1 MAAPFVPQ
9 DALQKLRTVAR
20 AKGLR
25 VWVDHEARISGKA
38 FLLLQKEGR
47 TLAEFDSHKPALQWL
62 GVQA

>member
-9 DALQKLRTVAR
+9 DA
-20 AKGLR
+20 
-25 VWVDHEARISGKA
+25 
-38 FLLLQKEGR
+38 LQKEGR

>member
-1 MAAPFVPQ
+1 MAAPFVPK

-25 VWVDHEARISGKA
+25 VWVDHEARITGKA
-38 FLLLQKEGR
+38 FLLLKMDGH

>member
-25 VWVDHEARISGKA
+25 VWVDHEARITGKA
-38 FLLLQKEGR
+38 ILLLQKEGR